1 MYMRNA
7 IFYSLP
13 IACVCGVT
21 WALYSLYNTHSFW
34 SFIVLCAMN
43 FAIIVTVRYTVDH
56 LQDPSLS
63 Q

>member
-1 MYMRNA
+1 MYKRNA

-13 IACVCGVT
+13 IAYACGVT
-21 WALYSLYNTHSFW
+21 WALYSLHNTHGFW
-34 SFIVLCAMN
+34 SFIFLCAMN
-43 FAIIVTVRYTVDH
+43 FAVIATVQYAADH